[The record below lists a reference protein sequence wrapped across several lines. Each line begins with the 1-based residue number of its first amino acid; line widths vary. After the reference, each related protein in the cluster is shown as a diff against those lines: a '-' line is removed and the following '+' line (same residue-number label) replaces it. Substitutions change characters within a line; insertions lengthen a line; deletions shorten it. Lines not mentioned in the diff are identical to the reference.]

1 MRKMKRAP
9 FQVLVFPYYIKRGNI
24 IFYALFKRGEKT
36 GGYWQGIAGGGEGN
50 ESSLLAAKREAFE
63 EAGIPINNTFIKLK
77 SLSMISVENVCGFK
91 WGQSIL
97 VIPEYCYGV
106 MVKTKILTLSNEHS
120 LYKWLSYKKAQKYL
134 KWDSNKTA
142 LWELNHR
149 LKMNFNKRKG
159 NE

>member
-1 MRKMKRAP
+1 MKRAP
-9 FQVLVFPYYIKRGNI
+9 FQVLVIPYFIKRGN
-24 IFYALFKRGEKT
+24 IFYALFKREKLT

-63 EAGIPINNTFIKLK
+63 EAGIPGNNKFIKLK

-91 WGQSIL
+91 WGKKIM

-106 MVKTKILTLSNEHS
+106 MVKTPTITLSDEHTS
-120 LYKWLSYKKAQKYL
+120 YKWLSYKKAHKYL

-142 LWELNHR
+142 LWELDHR
-149 LKMNFNKRKG
+149 IKINLNKRLS